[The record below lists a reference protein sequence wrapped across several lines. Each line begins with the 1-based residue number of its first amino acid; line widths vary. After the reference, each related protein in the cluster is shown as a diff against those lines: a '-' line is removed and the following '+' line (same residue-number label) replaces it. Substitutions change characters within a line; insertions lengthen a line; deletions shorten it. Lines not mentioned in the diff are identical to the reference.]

1 MRTKQWGGRLLSVAL
16 ALLLAYGFGH
26 GHTPSPGTPSSQ
38 SSSRTTR
45 VGNADQAVAAAL
57 SAHQS
62 DVAISGEGE
71 VIKLLPDDTRGSR
84 HQRFLLRL
92 PSGPVLLV
100 AHNIDLAPRLD
111 ALRAGDRLRFAGEF
125 VWNERGGVL
134 HWTHR
139 DPQGK
144 HADGWL
150 ELAGRRYQ

>member
-1 MRTKQWGGRLLSVAL
+1 MRAKQLGGRLLSIVL
-16 ALLLAYGFGH
+16 ALVLAYVFGQ
-26 GHTPSPGTPSSQ
+26 GRLSPSA
-38 SSSRTTR
+38 SSSREAS
-45 VGNADQAVAAAL
+45 VGNADQVVAAAL
-57 SAHQS
+57 AARQS

-71 VIKLLPDDTRGSR
+71 VIKLLPDDQRGSR

-111 ALRAGDRLRFAGEF
+111 DLRAGDKLRFAGEF
-125 VWNERGGVL
+125 AWNERGGVL

-139 DPQGK
+139 DPHRK

>member
-1 MRTKQWGGRLLSVAL
+1 MRPKQLGGRPLSIALALVLAYVFGQGRLL
-16 ALLLAYGFGH
+16 
-26 GHTPSPGTPSSQ
+26 PSA
-38 SSSRTTR
+38 SSSSAAS
-45 VGNADQAVAAAL
+45 VGNADQVVAAAL
-57 SAHQS
+57 AAHRS

-71 VIKLLPDDTRGSR
+71 VIKLLPDDQRGSR

-111 ALRAGDRLRFAGEF
+111 DLHTGDKLRFAGEF

-139 DPQGK
+139 DPQGR